1 VLLLLE
7 HDPVYTTGRGGRVEN
22 LGALDA
28 GAERGG
34 TSVVRIGRG
43 GDVTYHG
50 PGQLVGYALLDLRA
64 RGGDVHRFLRDL
76 ETGVIATLASL
87 GVRALRWPGKTGV
100 WVSDRARDA
109 AHDPEQDPEE
119 SPEQMDDLDMQS
131 GQVRKIA
138 SIGIAVRGGVSMHG
152 FALNVAMD
160 LAPFA
165 AIVPC
170 GLAGVHMT
178 TVACET
184 GATPPAIAEVAAIAA
199 RRVSAAL
206 LGRTAEVPA

>member
-1 VLLLLE
+1 
-7 HDPVYTTGRGGRVEN
+7 
-22 LGALDA
+22 
-28 GAERGG
+28 
-34 TSVVRIGRG
+34 VVRIGRG

-100 WVSDRARDA
+100 WVSDRAQVAERDLELA
-109 AHDPEQDPEE
+109 
-119 SPEQMDDLDMQS
+119 PEQMDDLDMQS

-152 FALNVAMD
+152 FALNVALD

-178 TVACET
+178 TVERET
-184 GATPPAIAEVAAIAA
+184 GDTPPAMPEVAAIAA
-199 RRVSAAL
+199 GRVSTAL
-206 LGRTAEVPA
+206 LGPSLEVPA